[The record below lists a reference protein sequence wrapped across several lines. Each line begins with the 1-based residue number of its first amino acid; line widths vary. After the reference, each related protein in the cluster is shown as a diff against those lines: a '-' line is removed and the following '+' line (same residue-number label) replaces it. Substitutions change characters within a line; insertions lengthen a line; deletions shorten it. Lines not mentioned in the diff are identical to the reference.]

1 MYKQK
6 IIKDEQIC
14 EIVILIL
21 YLITKKYEK
30 QEYVERILKLE
41 PDTQIYLMKELKRI
55 ESHIENNMEIKEIV
69 DKV

>member
-1 MYKQK
+1 VYKQK